1 MERFY
6 KYSAGRHRKGYRWRP
21 ANSKRN
27 IMTCNPCQFI
37 GKPKLYHYTSIA
49 KAISILSTNKLFMG
63 KLSNM
68 NDINESYR
76 PLSTYN
82 EDGKGFENE
91 DILKDAV
98 QELKNYCQT
107 SLSTD
112 GVYPGFYIPA
122 MWGHYADKGYGACI
136 VFDKDALIR
145 KLESKSDFYYKEVTY
160 REEKD
165 FNPNI
170 IIRGNPRDYFR
181 ENLYDI
187 FFEKSDCWKCEQ
199 EFRIISNA
207 AKRPVSI
214 DITGC
219 VMAIV
224 MCYAHGDNNHHNSV
238 SGTDDYYRLKSM
250 FPDYPILEWANG
262 VCGCCLLD
270 RNGNQWF
277 PQDNSTYDVDV

>member
-1 MERFY
+1 
-6 KYSAGRHRKGYRWRP
+6 
-21 ANSKRN
+21 
-27 IMTCNPCQFI
+27 
-37 GKPKLYHYTSIA
+37 
-49 KAISILSTNKLFMG
+49 MG

-76 PLSTYN
+76 PLSTYI

-112 GVYPGFYIPA
+112 GEYPGFYIPA
-122 MWGHYADKGYGACI
+122 MWGHYADNGYGVCI

-145 KLESKSDFYYKEVTY
+145 KLEGKSDFYYKEVVY
-160 REEKD
+160 REEKNFD
-165 FNPNI
+165 PNI
-170 IIRGNPRDYFR
+170 IISGNPRDYFR
-181 ENLYDI
+181 ENIYDI
-187 FFEKSDCWKCEQ
+187 FFEKSDCWRYEQ

-207 AKRPVSI
+207 AKMPVSI

-224 MCYAHGDNNHHNSV
+224 MCHARGDNNHQEV
-238 SGTDDYYRLKSM
+238 VFGTDDYYRLKSM
-250 FPDYPILEWANG
+250 FPGYPILELGNG
-262 VCGCCLLD
+262 VCGVVLRD
-270 RNGNQWF
+270 IDGNQWH
-277 PQDNSTYDVDV
+277 PQENSIRDVNV